1 MSHLRGLQYITLPP
15 IVYILTIEYALL
27 PYFSQVRQRI
37 LTSRAVQQHLS
48 TGRLRRLAD
57 CVEQRPALHRTR
69 GAFAAH
75 GLREDEVQSRC
86 GGPPYSM
93 LHISS
98 ISSSRALRHLYTCTE
113 LYGGTAGA
121 FSNPLGCV
129 CCRVQSKEPERTER
143 LLASPLA
150 VFPPIGSD
158 AFESIAVTVL
168 FKCRGDRKHL
178 GYHLFKLTAQ
188 DMP

>member
-1 MSHLRGLQYITLPP
+1 MLSCRTSHRCGS
-15 IVYILTIEYALL
+15 AS
-27 PYFSQVRQRI
+27 SQVARC
-37 LTSRAVQQHLS
+37 SS
-48 TGRLRRLAD
+48 TCRLAD
-57 CVEQRPALHRTR
+57 CAGWRIASSRGQPFTAPAAPLLHTDCVRTR
-69 GAFAAH
+69 CNLAVAA
-75 GLREDEVQSRC
+75 R
-86 GGPPYSM
+86 
-93 LHISS
+93 HIVCSTS
-98 ISSSRALRHLYTCTE
+98 AAYRPRVLSATCIEYTCTE